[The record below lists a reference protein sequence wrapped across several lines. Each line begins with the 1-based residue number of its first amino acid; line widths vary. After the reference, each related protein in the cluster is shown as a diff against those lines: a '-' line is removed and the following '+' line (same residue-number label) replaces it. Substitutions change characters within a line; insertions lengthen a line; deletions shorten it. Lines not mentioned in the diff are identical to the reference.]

1 LSVDEDFMRLALA
14 EAQRGLE
21 AGEVPVGAV
30 VVRDGAILGRAHNA
44 PIGLADPTAHAE
56 IIALREA
63 GRRLGNHRLPGA
75 TLYVTVEP
83 CPMCCGAALHAR
95 VARVVYGALDPKTG
109 AVESLYRLLDDARLN
124 HRVEA
129 MAGVLAEEC
138 GAVLRRFFED
148 KRR

>member
-1 LSVDEDFMRLALA
+1 MRLALD
-14 EAQRGLE
+14 EAQRGVE

-56 IIALREA
+56 ILALRDA
-63 GRRLGNHRLPGA
+63 GRKLGDYRLTGA

-95 VARVVYGALDPKTG
+95 VARVVYGAPDPKAG
-109 AVESLYRLLDDARLN
+109 AVESLYRLFDDARWN

-129 MAGVLAEEC
+129 TGGVLGDEC
-138 GAVLRRFFED
+138 GGVLRRFFD
-148 KRR
+148 TKRR